1 MLMTKVVACKNCGT
15 PIEVTHFG
23 TLEWCNDK
31 CREEWKAK
39 NPHWKKIFKI
49 EILLKMLELERES
62 ALSISD
68 ILTATEKGLLGQ
80 QGFYWISIADDTLEG
95 RVRLTDI
102 ATDLTVFESD
112 PDTMTT
118 LIECLKNANV
128 QVQENNGDELK

>member
-1 MLMTKVVACKNCGT
+1 MTKVVACKNCDT

-23 TLEWCNDK
+23 TLEWCNEN
-31 CREEWKAK
+31 CREEWISK

-49 EILLKMLELERES
+49 EILLKMLQLERGS

-68 ILTATEKGLLGQ
+68 ILTATQKGLLGQ
-80 QGFYWISIADDTLEG
+80 QGFFWTSVRDGTIEG
-95 RVRLTDI
+95 RVRLIDN